1 MEREVEFREGLW
13 LLLIY
18 LFCKIGEVLQDGREK
33 KNEGK
38 NINNWWICVKSKG
51 LKGKVTPSKD
61 K

>member
-1 MEREVEFREGLW
+1 MG
-13 LLLIY
+13 
-18 LFCKIGEVLQDGREK
+18 EK

-38 NINNWWICVKSKG
+38 NINNWWICVKGKG